1 MDVFTWIRKH
11 KGCSVVIAVILTI
24 IIPWAI
30 DKAFNT
36 TSPFPVL
43 SVHYESKD
51 ILSYYGIVLGSVT
64 TIIALIE
71 TLQHTEKMYKLDY
84 ELKLTPVLNS
94 NYYNHSK
101 TSRSPLRVLYVNTHP
116 LTYFFDRVMVHES
129 IDWRD
134 LQDTFFSCQIDY
146 LVQNI
151 SETSAVGIKLFL
163 NDDLLYGPFSLV
175 AGGEESIGICFFDKS
190 GLMIDEYY
198 DQKYE
203 FDIKVEYTNSNR
215 SKKYIQTETIKIEY
229 RPLRNDNG
237 PIIEPAYSARTGLSD
252 QVIQN

>member
-1 MDVFTWIRKH
+1 MDLFMLIRKH
-11 KGCSVVIAVILTI
+11 KGCSVVIAIVLII

-30 DKAFNT
+30 DKLFDM
-36 TSPFPVL
+36 TSPFPAL
-43 SVHYESKD
+43 SVHYKSND
-51 ILSYYGIVLGSVT
+51 ILSYYGIVLGSLT

-71 TLQHTEKMYKLDY
+71 TIQHTEKMHQLDY
-84 ELKLTPVLNS
+84 EFKLTPVLNS
-94 NYYNHSK
+94 NFYNHSE

-116 LTYFFDRVMVHES
+116 LTHFYDEVMVHEWV
-129 IDWRD
+129 DWRD
-134 LQDTFFSCQIDY
+134 FEHTFFGCQMDY

-151 SETSAVGIKLFL
+151 SETSAVGIKIFL
-163 NDDLLYGPFSLV
+163 NNKLLYGPFSLV

-198 DQKYE
+198 DKKYE